1 MPAAV
6 MPSLERGVNPRILSS
21 ELLLK
26 VEMFVLEVK

>member
-6 MPSLERGVNPRILSS
+6 VPSLERGVNPRVSSS

-26 VEMFVLEVK
+26 VEMFMLEVK